1 VAADLADARRLKIMF
16 PMVSTVEEFLA
27 AKALVADEAAK
38 LIAAG
43 HTLPQLPPLG
53 VMIETPAAVFHAAHF
68 AQYVD
73 FFSIGTNDLTQ
84 YIMAADRGNAQVAA
98 LVNALQPPVIQA
110 IGQVTQ
116 AAQNA
121 GIPVSVCGE
130 LAADPRA
137 TALLIGLGVTELS
150 MNPQAI
156 PTVKA
161 QIRRLTQER
170 AKKVAQQALALT
182 TVAAVEAFL
191 ATAG

>member
-1 VAADLADARRLKIMF
+1 MITK
-16 PMVSTVEEFLA
+16 E
-27 AKALVADEAAK
+27 K
-38 LIAAG
+38 LQVTIFS
-43 HTLPQLPPLG
+43 LG
-53 VMIETPAAVFHAAHF
+53 LE
-68 AQYVD
+68 VD

-150 MNPQAI
+150 LNPQAI

-170 AKKVAQQALALT
+170 ARAIAQQALALT

>member
-1 VAADLADARRLKIMF
+1 
-16 PMVSTVEEFLA
+16 
-27 AKALVADEAAK
+27 
-38 LIAAG
+38 
-43 HTLPQLPPLG
+43 
-53 VMIETPAAVFHAAHF
+53 MIETPAAVFHAAHF
-68 AQYVD
+68 ARYVD

-110 IGQVTQ
+110 IAQVMQ
-116 AAQNA
+116 AAQSA
-121 GIPVSVCGE
+121 GVPVSVCGE

-150 MNPQAI
+150 LNPQAI

-191 ATAG
+191 ATEG

>member
-1 VAADLADARRLKIMF
+1 
-16 PMVSTVEEFLA
+16 
-27 AKALVADEAAK
+27 
-38 LIAAG
+38 
-43 HTLPQLPPLG
+43 
-53 VMIETPAAVFHAAHF
+53 
-68 AQYVD
+68 
-73 FFSIGTNDLTQ
+73 
-84 YIMAADRGNAQVAA
+84 VAA

-150 MNPQAI
+150 MNLQAI

-170 AKKVAQQALALT
+170 ARAIAQQALALT